1 MTDRP
6 SNHADHDL
14 FLIAEL
20 AAGEASPVQEEIATA
35 QIAACND
42 CATLADDLRAL
53 SRATAELPRPARPR
67 DFTLTPEMAARIRR
81 RGWRRLLAAFGTPRF
96 ELVRPLAAGLTTLGL
111 AGFLLAA
118 VPGMTGS
125 PSAAPVTGD
134 YSTDGEQRDNAFPSA
149 QPLQGAEND
158 SGRPAPAAGPP
169 GGSGSLAAGDPDPE
183 DAPAPETPDA
193 ARLSARPASP
203 LVVLSGSFLIVG
215 LGLFALRW
223 TARRLGD
230 G

>member
-6 SNHADHDL
+6 SKHADHDL
-14 FLIAEL
+14 LLIAEF
-20 AAGEASPVQEEIATA
+20 ATGEASADGGMAATA
-35 QIAACND
+35 QVAACAD

-67 DFTLTPEMAARIRR
+67 EYTLTPEMASRIRR

-111 AGFLLAA
+111 AGFLLGA
-118 VPGMTGS
+118 VPGIAG
-125 PSAAPVTGD
+125 PAAAPATTGQ
-134 YSTDGEQRDNAFPSA
+134 YYTDQRSH
-149 QPLQGAEND
+149 AEASQAPAAVENYVGD
-158 SGRPAPAAGPP
+158 SGRPAMGQA
-169 GGSGSLAAGDPDPE
+169 GGSGSLAAGEADPD
-183 DAPAPETPDA
+183 DA
-193 ARLSARPASP
+193 AAPGTDDTARFGARRASP
-203 LVVLSGSFLIVG
+203 LAVLSGSFLIVG

>member
-14 FLIAEL
+14 LLIAEL
-20 AAGEASPVQEEIATA
+20 AAGEASPAQEELATA
-35 QIAACND
+35 QIAACAD
-42 CATLADDLRAL
+42 CAILADDLRAL
-53 SRATAELPRPARPR
+53 SRATAELPRPARTR
-67 DFTLTPEMAARIRR
+67 EYTLTPEMASRLRR

-96 ELVRPLAAGLTTLGL
+96 ELARPLAAGLTTLGL

-118 VPGMTGS
+118 VPGMVGS
-125 PSAAPVTGD
+125 PAAAPATTDVT
-134 YSTDGEQRDNAFPSA
+134 YGEQRNDAQASA

-158 SGRPAPAAGPP
+158 SGRPAPAAGQP

-183 DAPAPETPDA
+183 EAPTPGTAED
-193 ARLSARPASP
+193 ARLGARSASP
-203 LVVLSGSFLIVG
+203 LVVLSGSLLIVG

-230 G
+230 D

>member
-1 MTDRP
+1 MTDFS
-6 SNHADHDL
+6 SNHADHDPL
-14 FLIAEL
+14 LIAEF
-20 AAGEASPVQEEIATA
+20 AAGEASPEQE
-35 QIAACND
+35 AAAAALASGCSD

-53 SRATAELPRPARPR
+53 ARATAELPRPARPR
-67 DFTLTPEMAARIRR
+67 DFTLTPETASRIRH

-111 AGFLLAA
+111 AGFLLGA
-118 VPGMTGS
+118 VPGLGGA
-125 PSAAPVTGD
+125 PAAPATSD
-134 YSTDGEQRDNAFPSA
+134 LYAERNDAEASA
-149 QPLQGAEND
+149 VPLQGVGND
-158 SGRPAPAAGPP
+158 SGRPAAGQG
-169 GGSGSLAAGDPDPE
+169 GGSGSLAAGEADPD
-183 DAPAPETPDA
+183 DAPESGTDGA
-193 ARLSARPASP
+193 ARLGARPASP

>member
-1 MTDRP
+1 MTNLS

-14 FLIAEL
+14 LLIAEF
-20 AAGEASPVQEEIATA
+20 ATGEASAEQGAAATA
-35 QIAACND
+35 QAAACAD

-53 SRATAELPRPARPR
+53 SLATAELPRPARPR
-67 DFTLTPEMAARIRR
+67 DFSLTPEMASRIRR

-111 AGFLLAA
+111 AGFLLGAL
-118 VPGMTGS
+118 PGLGGS
-125 PSAAPVTGD
+125 PAAAPTTND
-134 YSTDGEQRDNAFPSA
+134 MYYLERSNAGASA
-149 QPLQGAEND
+149 QPLQGAANG
-158 SGRPAPAAGPP
+158 SGQPAAGQA
-169 GGSGSLAAGDPDPE
+169 GDSGSLAGGEADPDEAAGPG
-183 DAPAPETPDA
+183 TDA
-193 ARLSARPASP
+193 ATRVGARPASP
-203 LVVLSGSFLIVG
+203 LVVLSGTFLIVG